1 MKTSCRD
8 IAEALSDYDNPDIT
22 VAEKKLID
30 EHLAVCP
37 VCRNAL
43 SQQRM
48 LLAKMREE
56 ALGAPATFPLFQIPE
71 EKRSTKVLPVQKAG
85 FWQKLA
91 ELQKMWLVP
100 AAGLA
105 LIFLAVVLLYFRS
118 DNRSQVMLLS
128 GAIKS
133 ATNLT
138 EFNATRPLHQ
148 DEKFCCLSPAKI
160 SFAAGTA
167 KLQAGSCFTVL
178 AAAVELESGA
188 ADFDIIPSGKG
199 FSVHTSYAV
208 LGVIGTSFR
217 VVVASDSV
225 RVNLFKGR
233 LKVDAKG
240 GSKEL
245 VGSASCKIDRNGIIS
260 PVDQVEPDGKEFNH
274 RVASESEKIGEVKKI
289 PLEVKASDAIVLPPP
304 LVGSSGSESPEE
316 PDDTENE
323 NVPIQSPDDA
333 LLSD

>member
-37 VCRNAL
+37 VCRNTL

-48 LLAKMREE
+48 LLAKMRKEV
-56 ALGAPATFPLFQIPE
+56 LGAPAIFPLFQIPE
-71 EKRSTKVLPVQKAG
+71 EKRSIKVLPAQKAG

-105 LIFLAVVLLYFRS
+105 LIFLAVVLLYVRS
-118 DNRSQVMLLS
+118 DNRPQVMLLS

-133 ATNLT
+133 ATNST
-138 EFNATRPLHQ
+138 EFNATRSLHQ
-148 DEKFCCLSPAKI
+148 DEKFCCLSSAKI

-188 ADFDIIPSGKG
+188 ADFDIVPSGKG
-199 FSVHTSYAV
+199 FSVITRYAV

-217 VVVASDSV
+217 VAVASDSV
-225 RVNLFKGR
+225 RVDLFKGR
-233 LKVDAKG
+233 LKVDGKG

-245 VGSASCKIDRNGIIS
+245 VGSESCKIDRNGIIS
-260 PVDQVEPDGKEFNH
+260 PVVQVESDGKEFND
-274 RVASESEKIGEVKKI
+274 RAASDSEKIGEVKEVPI
-289 PLEVKASDAIVLPPP
+289 EVKASDTFLPPI
-304 LVGSSGSESPEE
+304 VGASGSESLEE
-316 PDDTENE
+316 PDDVEND

-333 LLSD
+333 LLLD